1 MRSTFRLPD
10 LMGALLDLVFV
21 CHRRLLCRVRPMV
34 ARIGAKAIRIGGWT
48 YQGGVTREAKSSSL
62 EELARQILMRLPG
75 VAVTGPK

>member
-1 MRSTFRLPD
+1 
-10 LMGALLDLVFV
+10 
-21 CHRRLLCRVRPMV
+21 MV